1 MYRLSEPAGC
11 ATMTDDTMGPKPWD
25 IEQFR
30 GVRRHV
36 KRKEDWDKDREL
48 VLDASYRTGQRT
60 GKVAPKFDKDGPSLF
75 WLALKTSCLT
85 VLTAGIY
92 RFWMITRLRRH
103 YWNAIRIQGDPL
115 EYTGTGIEKILGFLV
130 AIIIL
135 AIYLGLMN
143 LGLTFIGMSYFDGNP
158 FALQISIFGVLPL
171 IFFAVYRSRRYI
183 MARTRWRGIRFGM
196 DNGAWGYTI
205 RALWYWFLTIIT
217 GGLLYPYQ
225 QFKLA
230 KYMAD
235 RTWFGD
241 LKFHQNGSWAGLFA
255 YWIWLYIVL
264 GLVVLAAWGLA
275 ADPGNPA
282 TTVIAWLVIFVGY
295 MSFFIMFMR
304 YEVVAFRYI
313 WSNRVLGEA
322 TFQNDI
328 APGKIISVYLVGTL
342 LVAICTILI
351 GIALL
356 VIAGFI
362 AAQVLGIDQISQL
375 PEFNATMAESM
386 SAADSFQS
394 IPAVVLTV
402 MLIYLALFAIP
413 FAFSQIFITRPIL
426 QRKAEAMVIHDAQVL
441 TRSRQRE
448 HDHAA
453 EAGGFADA
461 LGIDVGAGF

>member
-1 MYRLSEPAGC
+1 
-11 ATMTDDTMGPKPWD
+11 MTDDTYDPKPWD

-30 GVRRHV
+30 GVRRHLE
-36 KRKEDWDKDREL
+36 RKEDWEKDREL
-48 VLDASYRTGQRT
+48 VLDASYRTGHRT
-60 GKVAPKFDKDGPSLF
+60 GNVAPKYDKDGPSLF
-75 WLALKTSCLT
+75 WLALKTACLS
-85 VLTAGIY
+85 VLTLGLY
-92 RFWMITRLRRH
+92 RFWMVTLLRRH

-115 EYTGTGIEKILGFLV
+115 EYTGTGLEKILGFLV

-135 AIYLGLMN
+135 AVYLGLVN

-158 FALQISIFGVLPL
+158 FALQISIFAAVPL
-171 IFFAVYRSRRYI
+171 FFFAAYRARRYI

-196 DNGAWGYTI
+196 DDGAWGYTI
-205 RALWYWFLTIIT
+205 RALWYWFLTVIT

-241 LKFHQNGSWAGLFA
+241 LKFHQNGSWIGLFA

-264 GLVVLAAWGLA
+264 GLVGLAAWGLA

-282 TTVIAWLVIFVGY
+282 TTVIAWVVIFIGY
-295 MSFFIMFMR
+295 MSLFVMLMR

-313 WSNRVLGEA
+313 WSTRVLGDA

-342 LVAICTILI
+342 LVAICTMLI
-351 GIALL
+351 G
-356 VIAGFI
+356 
-362 AAQVLGIDQISQL
+362 AAVLAAILGMGYYVQGVDVMSQL
-375 PEFNATMAESM
+375 YQLLLMNDGIPV
-386 SAADSFQS
+386 ADDPMQAITGIVMTVVFFYLVFF
-394 IPAVVLTV
+394 AV
-402 MLIYLALFAIP
+402 P
-413 FAFSQIFITRPIL
+413 FSFSQIFVTRPIL
-426 QRKAEAMVIHDAQVL
+426 QRKAEAMVIDDAQVL
-441 TRSRQRE
+441 TQSRQRE

-461 LGIDVGAGF
+461 LGVDVGAGF